1 MMAKPTN
8 KKTKV
13 RAFKAKSTEE
23 SAKSKRLK
31 DLQKAIDQGQY
42 KVSASDIAKAY
53 LHKASHEFNT
63 FPSEKDSSEDL
74 KGVKKSLK
82 SVK

>member
-13 RAFKAKSTEE
+13 RAFKAKSKEE
-23 SAKSKRLK
+23 SVKSKRLK
-31 DLQKAIDQGQY
+31 DLQRSIDQGRY
-42 KVSASDIAKAY
+42 KVSALDIAKAY
-53 LHKASHEFNT
+53 LHEASHEFNT
-63 FPSEKDSSEDL
+63 LPSEKDSSEDH
-74 KGVKKSLK
+74 KEVKKSLK

>member
-23 SAKSKRLK
+23 SIKSKRLK
-31 DLQKAIDQGQY
+31 DLQRAIDLGRF

-63 FPSEKDSSEDL
+63 FPSENDTSEDH
-74 KGVKKSLK
+74 KEVKKPLK